1 MTNMKQV
8 VAAGVAILVLVTS
21 ACDSEDPADTK
32 SETGT
37 QKMALG
43 TKEFGL
49 TSKQLV
55 QNIENVE
62 AFIAKC
68 MSANGFEYIPVDFI
82 TIKRGMGAD
91 KSLPGVSEEDF
102 HADYGF
108 GVSTLYTGLPP
119 QLNTGYSPGKVG
131 LGEQNIQTY
140 SNLSPADQVSY
151 NRTLFG
157 ENAEATFA
165 VGLET
170 EDFSRCGGCTRE
182 AIEQVFEPDQLKAT
196 YYNPLDAFI
205 NDDPRMK
212 EALRKFAEEIRKKGF
227 NYNHPDEVETDIRER
242 LNGITGGEL
251 VPVDQMTPEQ
261 QAALKD
267 LQDYERRVAVVTFQ
281 LAEEI
286 FDPVEEK
293 IEKELFAREVK

>member
-1 MTNMKQV
+1 MTDRKQV
-8 VAAGVAILVLVTS
+8 VSAVVAILLLGTG
-21 ACDSEDPADTK
+21 ACDSEGPADTG
-32 SETGT
+32 TG
-37 QKMALG
+37 KKEVALG
-43 TKEFGL
+43 THEFGL

-55 QNIENVE
+55 QNIEKAE
-62 AFIAKC
+62 ALIAKC
-68 MSANGFEYIPVDFI
+68 MNANGFEYIPVDFI
-82 TIKRGMGAD
+82 TIKKGMGAD

-102 HADYGF
+102 HAEYGF

-119 QLNTGYSPGKVG
+119 QLNTGYSPGRVG
-131 LGEQNIQTY
+131 LGEQNIQIY
-140 SNLSPADQVSY
+140 NNLSPIDQVSY

-170 EDFSRCGGCTRE
+170 EDFSRTGGCTRE

-196 YYNPLDAFI
+196 YYNPLDAYI

-212 EALRKFAEEIRKKGF
+212 AALRKFAEEIRKKGF
-227 NYNHPDEVETDIRER
+227 NYNHPDEAETDIRER

-251 VPVDQMTPEQ
+251 VPVDQMSPEQ
-261 QAALKD
+261 QAGLRE
-267 LQDYERRVAVVTFQ
+267 LQDYERRVAVVTFE

-286 FDPVEEK
+286 FDPVEES